1 MTRKVAG
8 ILAGTWLLVGI
19 VMLIATGA
27 PARCSSGSQLDSPWA
42 LIYLLAT
49 LGLLGGA
56 AMYFD
61 GLGGSDVAT
70 TRRICIAGGLAA
82 LLLAVVGLT
91 LSSRGYCSD

>member
-1 MTRKVAG
+1 MTRRAASIVV
-8 ILAGTWLLVGI
+8 GTWLLIGV
-19 VMLIATGA
+19 VMLIATGV

-61 GLGGSDVAT
+61 GLGGADVAT
-70 TRRICIAGGLAA
+70 MRRICIAGCLAA
-82 LLLAVVGLT
+82 LLLAIVGLT